1 MFAVAQP
8 KRDHGQRGYAA
19 PIELREPEAL
29 SDPDAYAPGGTGSRH
44 SAITTSTSGL
54 SSIAATCSAVVSM
67 CRHASAILMNAERYL
82 LGTSNAIASLSIGFG
97 FRRRRPRFAAAAQR
111 SARIS
116 RKAGARIVRHCGLS
130 ARSYVISPHSPART
144 LPRDK
149 WCFFD
154 GSFRLNHEAFQG

>member
-97 FRRRRPRFAAAAQR
+97 FRRRRPRFAAR
-111 SARIS
+111 ST
-116 RKAGARIVRHCGLS
+116 KVCEDFTQGWS
-130 ARSYVISPHSPART
+130 ADSPALRLVCPLLCDFAT
-144 LPRDK
+144 LTRSNAPER
-149 WCFFD
+149 
-154 GSFRLNHEAFQG
+154 